1 MAERLALQRTAE
13 MVDTA
18 AKYAFHSKRSVLTVP
33 DLHVAGG
40 ASGHG
45 DAAAAM
51 PQVLRVT
58 DTVDLLCRAEAEVEA
73 TNALSV
79 ARLPAA
85 PLEVGV
91 TPHWLAI
98 NGVQPA
104 TVENAQPRRTA
115 APARG
120 AAAPSPRPAAA
131 QRQPQAGAAA
141 EQQGEA
147 AGGIVASLPLKHS
160 MPEELHLYYDV
171 VRRALQAKGGAHGC
185 GPLPGHAVAASL
197 ATDPGLQP
205 VLPYLVPLLAEEVS
219 KNLGDARQLHTILSA
234 TRGLLSNANLNLIPY
249 IHHLL
254 PAILS
259 CLVARKVGTGEDH
272 WAVRDEAASLLALVA
287 RGSQQHRDELAAAL
301 TRVQKT
307 LASSLFADAL
317 PTQYGSLVGL
327 TAFGAPVLMT
337 TVVPSLARFSDL
349 FEEGKQTAA
358 TLQKPSCVE

>member
-1 MAERLALQRTAE
+1 M
-13 MVDTA
+13 
-18 AKYAFHSKRSVLTVP
+18 
-33 DLHVAGG
+33 
-40 ASGHG
+40 
-45 DAAAAM
+45 
-51 PQVLRVT
+51 
-58 DTVDLLCRAEAEVEA
+58 
-73 TNALSV
+73 

-197 ATDPGLQP
+197 ATDPG
-205 VLPYLVPLLAEEVS
+205 VCECCR
-219 KNLGDARQLHTILSA
+219 LGNS
-234 TRGLLSNANLNLIPY
+234 
-249 IHHLL
+249 
-254 PAILS
+254 
-259 CLVARKVGTGEDH
+259 VARMAQVCASAAG
-272 WAVRDEAASLLALVA
+272 WATQLLGWGQACAGPQDAQPPQLPLAPAS
-287 RGSQQHRDELAAAL
+287 
-301 TRVQKT
+301 RV
-307 LASSLFADAL
+307 LGINSS
-317 PTQYGSLVGL
+317 
-327 TAFGAPVLMT
+327 
-337 TVVPSLARFSDL
+337 FSH
-349 FEEGKQTAA
+349 
-358 TLQKPSCVE
+358 S